1 MSVVERQGGRARS
14 RGQNNTII
22 SLYVPV
28 VLVHNTGVNVSDF
41 CTQLETYSLTSRQ
54 GGQIVNYSNY
64 VNVFKNV
71 KDFPQYSINNCTFRW
86 KTRRETFEA
95 LRLYCSKNLSNIPL
109 TFMLGF
115 YVSLVVNRWWK
126 QYKLLPWPDSFSIM
140 VTGLVTYYTF
150 VDENTNSC
158 VIVWNWIFVIHSL
171 EQLISSTA
179 IHA

>member
-1 MSVVERQGGRARS
+1 M
-14 RGQNNTII
+14 
-22 SLYVPV
+22 
-28 VLVHNTGVNVSDF
+28 
-41 CTQLETYSLTSRQ
+41 
-54 GGQIVNYSNY
+54 
-64 VNVFKNV
+64 
-71 KDFPQYSINNCTFRW
+71 
-86 KTRRETFEA
+86 
-95 LRLYCSKNLSNIPL
+95 SNIPL